1 MFLLPRQL
9 GAERRGQGLKVTFLL
24 GESVLENEM
33 LDPKGH
39 TSRWA
44 SHPSRGQG
52 RKEGA
57 RPENPS
63 KWSWGN
69 VTHYDNSYYDNL
81 LLTIPIAGI
90 SNIYILLSI
99 YLFFTAPRGM
109 WNFPDQGSSPCP
121 LQWKRRVLTTGP
133 PGKSTVFCIFQSIFI
148 FDSHH
153 DPLM

>member
-1 MFLLPRQL
+1 M
-9 GAERRGQGLKVTFLL
+9 TFLL

-99 YLFFTAPRGM
+99 ICFSLHHVACGTSLTR
-109 WNFPDQGSSPCP
+109 DQARVPCGGSAES
-121 LQWKRRVLTTGP
+121 
-133 PGKSTVFCIFQSIFI
+133 
-148 FDSHH
+148 
-153 DPLM
+153 

>member
-1 MFLLPRQL
+1 MFPLPRQL

-39 TSRWA
+39 TSKPPVLPLDREGK
-44 SHPSRGQG
+44 RGLG
-52 RKEGA
+52 RRTPQNRG
-57 RPENPS
+57 
-63 KWSWGN
+63 SWGN
-69 VTHYDNSYYDNL
+69 VTHYDNSYYNNL
-81 LLTIPIAGI
+81 LLIIPIAGI
-90 SNIYILLSI
+90 ANIYILLSI
-99 YLFFTAPRGM
+99 YLFITAPHGM

-133 PGKSTVFCIFQSIFI
+133 PGKSTVFCIFQSIFTC
-148 FDSHH
+148 DSHH